1 MRAGESLR
9 LTESTTPSQASI
21 LPIENAAWK
30 ASKGRHMA
38 RKALPPKQSAAK
50 KPIKKPAKNPEKKAS
65 TDKSQAPSGKL
76 AAGAKAP
83 SFNLPR
89 DGGASV
95 SLADFAG
102 QNLVL
107 YFYPR
112 ADTPGCTKEAIG
124 FSRLRGA
131 FAKANTQIL
140 GVSADPVPAQDKF
153 KAKHKLS
160 IALASDEQHRMIEN
174 YGIWQEKSLYGRKFM
189 GIVRAT
195 FLIGPDQRIARV
207 WPKVSVDGHADEV
220 LAAAKEL

>member
-1 MRAGESLR
+1 
-9 LTESTTPSQASI
+9 
-21 LPIENAAWK
+21 
-30 ASKGRHMA
+30 MA
-38 RKALPPKQSAAK
+38 RKNPPAKQSAAK
-50 KPIKKPAKNPEKKAS
+50 KPAKKTAKKTGKKAA
-65 TDKSQAPSGKL
+65 TDESQAPSGKV
-76 AAGAKAP
+76 APGGKAP
-83 SFNLPR
+83 NFNLPR
-89 DGGASV
+89 DGGTSV

-112 ADTPGCTKEAIG
+112 ADTPGCTKEAID

-153 KAKHKLS
+153 KVKHKLS
-160 IALASDEQHRMIEN
+160 IALASDENHRMIED
-174 YGIWQEKSLYGRKFM
+174 YGVWQEKSLYGRKFM

-195 FLIGPDQRIARV
+195 FLIGPDQRIAKV